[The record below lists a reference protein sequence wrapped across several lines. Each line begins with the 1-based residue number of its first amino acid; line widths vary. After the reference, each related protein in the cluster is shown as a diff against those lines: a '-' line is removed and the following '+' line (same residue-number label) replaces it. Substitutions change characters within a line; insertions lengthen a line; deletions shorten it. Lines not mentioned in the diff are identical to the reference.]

1 MNNLVISN
9 TMGDTNVIRLS
20 HTRWEKKEY
29 AIFVEWELYE
39 ISARDEKFQKEYIEM
54 LIKRITCQ
62 VKSNE
67 VDIFSRLQINWE
79 LIHNLK
85 GFIGQI
91 GGWDIK
97 NKLSACIYSFW
108 ESKEDYDYFMGN
120 VHDEIVSKSNQS
132 KTYSSINVELF
143 EEVNN
148 ITGLLDD
155 FISVLRKSKFIRT
168 ALTDVKEDRINH
180 FKEVQNQ
187 VWSPGMKTTNAM
199 LGGKFAC
206 SSKDNHR
213 YLTLTGWV
221 SQEAHEN
228 YTNHLFTNLK
238 LRANTELDIIRISSQ
253 HFVSEDSWKVLG
265 DHL

>member
-1 MNNLVISN
+1 
-9 TMGDTNVIRLS
+9 
-20 HTRWEKKEY
+20 
-29 AIFVEWELYE
+29 
-39 ISARDEKFQKEYIEM
+39 M

-67 VDIFSRLQINWE
+67 VDTFSRLQTNWE
-79 LIHNLK
+79 LINNLK

-108 ESKEDYDYFMGN
+108 ENKEDYDYFMGN
-120 VHDEIVSKSNQS
+120 VHDEIVSESNQS
-132 KTYSSINVELF
+132 RTYSSINVELF

-168 ALTDVKEDRINH
+168 AITDVKEDRINH

-187 VWSPGMKTTNAM
+187 VWNPGMKTTNTM

-206 SSKDNHR
+206 SSKDNNR

-221 SQEAHEN
+221 SREAHEN

-253 HFVSEDSWKVLG
+253 HFVSEDSWKVLP
-265 DHL
+265 